1 MMGKDTLML
10 DVSVAYWDSFLANQ
24 GQTMSNPPK
33 ADMGRAH
40 FAPVH
45 GVEAPGNVSKL
56 LEEDQVWG
64 AIAIPC
70 SWRKYPAAKLREK
83 KGIST
88 AQQQEGWGWAK
99 GRT

>member
-1 MMGKDTLML
+1 ML

-33 ADMGRAH
+33 ADIGRAH

-70 SWRKYPAAKLREK
+70 SWRKDPAAIFFGK
-83 KGIST
+83 KEES
-88 AQQQEGWGWAK
+88 AQLNSKAGDGPRGQGAHLSEL
-99 GRT
+99 

>member
-56 LEEDQVWG
+56 LKEDQVWG

-70 SWRKYPAAKLREK
+70 SWRKDPAAKLREK

-88 AQQQEGWGWAK
+88 AQQQGWGWAN